1 MRISA
6 IRRISVTLLIVTLLA
21 ASFATSLLSAAEPE
35 AAVAL
40 DTVGGSRIVGMI
52 DAAKPWLLRGETG
65 AMTPLDV
72 AKLTRIT
79 FGARVDPNI
88 ENEARLALGDLQSD
102 QFAVREKAL
111 TTLRGLGRAALGPL
125 RRAVQSGDAEEANR
139 ADR

>member
-1 MRISA
+1 M
-6 IRRISVTLLIVTLLA
+6 L
-21 ASFATSLLSAAEPE
+21 E

-40 DTVGGSRIVGMI
+40 DARSAVARTAGIVGMI
-52 DAAKPWLLRGETG
+52 DAARPLLLRGETG
-65 AMTPLDV
+65 AVTPLDY
-72 AKLTRIT
+72 AKLKRIT
-79 FGARVDPNI
+79 FGARVDPNL

-139 ADR
+139 ASALIAEMNAGNSADSSLDHITSRRRLHD